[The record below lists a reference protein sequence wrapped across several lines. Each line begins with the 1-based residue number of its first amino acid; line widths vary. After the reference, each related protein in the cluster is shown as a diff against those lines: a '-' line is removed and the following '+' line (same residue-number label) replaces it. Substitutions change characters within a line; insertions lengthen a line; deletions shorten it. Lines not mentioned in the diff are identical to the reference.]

1 MTERKDT
8 NGDGRPKAR
17 RMGTRPKVQCFV
29 GSMFSAERSKR
40 GEWKTVDI
48 FGHLDVDVI
57 GQKSSFHRSI
67 FSCG

>member
-8 NGDGRPKAR
+8 NGEGRPKAR

-40 GEWKTVDI
+40 WVELTFLDI
-48 FGHLDVDVI
+48 WTWTL
-57 GQKSSFHRSI
+57 
-67 FSCG
+67 